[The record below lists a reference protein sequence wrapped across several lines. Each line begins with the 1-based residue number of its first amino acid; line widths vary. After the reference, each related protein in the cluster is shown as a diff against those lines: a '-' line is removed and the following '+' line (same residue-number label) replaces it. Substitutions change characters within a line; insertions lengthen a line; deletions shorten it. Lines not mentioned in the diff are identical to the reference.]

1 MKAYIQLRKVIAAK
15 FHVNLEAVT
24 ICISYDKPYIKY
36 HAQSV
41 ATRLGAEYLDEARA
55 EEREMALIVNLV
67 EIHYRGG
74 RAARIKQRRAAQ
86 GS

>member
-1 MKAYIQLRKVIAAK
+1 
-15 FHVNLEAVT
+15 
-24 ICISYDKPYIKY
+24 
-36 HAQSV
+36 
-41 ATRLGAEYLDEARA
+41 LGAEYLDEARA